1 MMSQPLHSGWEGGG
15 GGGGSFLC
23 VFVEM
28 TGRSERRKLVLV
40 VWWVGGWVGVRVRV
54 CCGEE
59 RGEREKEERVKRG
72 GRGVVVVKCLV
83 DR

>member
-1 MMSQPLHSGWEGGG
+1 MVEV
-15 GGGGSFLC
+15 
-23 VFVEM
+23 VFVCVCGDDRE
-28 TGRSERRKLVLV
+28 EREKEVGV
-40 VWWVGGWVGVRVRV
+40 GGVVGGWVGVRVRV

-59 RGEREKEERVKRG
+59 RGEGEKEEREKRG